1 MKRTMTATLLLGIG
15 AIGMSLGNYN
25 AMFHKTYDL
34 KATTTVGKANCLAC
48 HEKKSGGKLNSY
60 GADLQKAM
68 KAASAKKLTVDILKK
83 VEGLD
88 SNKNGKTNLED
99 IKADVLPGN

>member
-15 AIGMSLGNYN
+15 AIAMSLGNYN

-34 KATTTVGKANCLAC
+34 SSTSTVGKANCVTC
-48 HEKKSGGKLNSY
+48 HQKASGGKLNSY
-60 GADLQKAM
+60 GMDLQKAM
-68 KAASAKKLTVDILKK
+68 KAAGAKKLTVDILKK

>member
-1 MKRTMTATLLLGIG
+1 MTATLLLGI
-15 AIGMSLGNYN
+15 AALAMTLGNYN
-25 AMFHKTYDL
+25 SMFHKTYDL
-34 KATTTVGKANCLAC
+34 KTTSTVGKANCMAC

-60 GADLQKAM
+60 GTDLQKAM
-68 KAASAKKLTVDILKK
+68 KAAGAKKLTVDILKK

-88 SNKNGKTNLED
+88 SNKNGKSNLED

>member
-1 MKRTMTATLLLGIG
+1 MKRTLTATLLLGIG
-15 AIGMSLGNYN
+15 AIAMSLGNYN

-34 KATTTVGKANCLAC
+34 NTTSTVGKANCMAC

-60 GADLQKAM
+60 GLDLSKAM
-68 KAASAKKLTVDILKK
+68 KAAGAKKLSVDILKK

-99 IKADVLPGN
+99 IKSDVLPGN